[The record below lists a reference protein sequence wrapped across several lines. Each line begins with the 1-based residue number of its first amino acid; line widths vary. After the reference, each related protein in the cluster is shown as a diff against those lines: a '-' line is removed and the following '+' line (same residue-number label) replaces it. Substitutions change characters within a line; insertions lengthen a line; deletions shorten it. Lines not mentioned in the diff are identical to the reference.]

1 MAGETIEKVEL
12 AMNNDLAR
20 IKEWLLANKLS
31 LNVAKTKFMLI
42 GCDYKINN
50 LVTQPIIKIDQT
62 KIKQVLK
69 SRVLGVDIDNKLK
82 WTNHI
87 DIVAKRVSSGIGAI
101 RRIRNFVDRDTL
113 ISVYNALIRPH
124 FDNCSEV
131 WDTLGN
137 GLSNRLQKLQNRAA
151 RVVLGMSNDIP
162 GSKALDMLGWEPL
175 ETRRGSKWLGSELAC
190 RSFVPKSD
198 ITEYD
203 LRGSHTSLQLSH
215 PKTEKLKKSFSYSG
229 AKLWNSLQQICVIPT
244 RLGL

>member
-1 MAGETIEKVEL
+1 MSSERNVKCGIPQGSILGPLLFLIYINDLPECLNKATSPLFADDTNLTVACDHETIEEVEL

-31 LNVAKTKFMLI
+31 QNVAKTEFMLI
-42 GCDYKINN
+42 GSDYKINN

-62 KIKQVLK
+62 KIKQVFK

-101 RRIRNFVDRDTL
+101 RRIRDFVDRDTL

-124 FDNCSEV
+124 FDYCSEV

-137 GLSNRLQKLQNRAA
+137 GLSNRLQKLQ
-151 RVVLGMSNDIP
+151 
-162 GSKALDMLGWEPL
+162 L
-175 ETRRGSKWLGSELAC
+175 E
-190 RSFVPKSD
+190 
-198 ITEYD
+198 
-203 LRGSHTSLQLSH
+203 
-215 PKTEKLKKSFSYSG
+215 
-229 AKLWNSLQQICVIPT
+229 
-244 RLGL
+244 